1 MTTIA
6 SPATI
11 TLYPSGDGQPVA
23 ETFDHL
29 YAILMTIELLR
40 LYLNGQQATV
50 LGNQYLYYSQGY
62 PKLRVAPD
70 VMVIFGVAPGG
81 RDNYKIWEEGAIPR
95 VAFEMTSPSTRNQ
108 DEGFK
113 KDLYEQMGIQEYWQ
127 FDPKGEWIPE
137 QLRGYQL
144 VQEVYSPI
152 KDNISL
158 ALGLRLEPTD
168 TLISFYRLD
177 SEAKLLLPSE
187 LLAGWVQEN
196 QARTAAEAKLA
207 QYEARFGKL
216 AE

>member
-1 MTTIA
+1 
-6 SPATI
+6 
-11 TLYPSGDGQPVA
+11 
-23 ETFDHL
+23 
-29 YAILMTIELLR
+29 
-40 LYLNGQQATV
+40 
-50 LGNQYLYYSQGY
+50 
-62 PKLRVAPD
+62 
-70 VMVIFGVAPGG
+70 
-81 RDNYKIWEEGAIPR
+81 